1 MVTATA
7 LRLGGW
13 VIGATVGGAA
23 FGMGWATQEIAIPLW
38 ALLVLTFLPTL
49 ELMVFLGQFLP
60 GDKTIQVV
68 GSGDNGGGGE

>member
-13 VIGATVGGAA
+13 VIGATAGGAA

-49 ELMVFLGQFLP
+49 ELMVFFGQFLP
-60 GDKTIQVV
+60 GEKGIEITDTR
-68 GSGDNGGGGE
+68 DGGRE